1 MPKTRRATNEELVNI
16 VENNKGKILNLK
28 TVKDNGEF
36 RSLTGRLG
44 VGKGTN
50 GNGLKFD
57 PAEKGLIVIWD
68 KDKQQ
73 HRMVRK
79 DNIYEVTFQ
88 KVTYT
93 NTYLV

>member
-1 MPKTRRATNEELVNI
+1 M
-16 VENNKGKILNLK
+16 
-28 TVKDNGEF
+28 
-36 RSLTGRLG
+36 
-44 VGKGTN
+44 GKGTN

>member
-1 MPKTRRATNEELVNI
+1 MQTRRATNEELVSI
-16 VENNKGKILNLK
+16 VENTKGKMINLK
-28 TVKDNGEF
+28 TVKDNGEL
-36 RSLTGRLG
+36 RSLTGRTG
-44 VGKGTN
+44 VKKGTN

-57 PAEKGLIVIWD
+57 PAEKGLIVMWD

-79 DNIYEVTFQ
+79 VNIYEVTF
-88 KVTYT
+88 KKITYT